1 VLFVLQRRAP
11 ATSTQY
17 VLGFASLRLT
27 FGHATLHLYCN
38 FIVTQTKNPELP
50 ARHLS
55 DKVVQQ
61 RAVYGL
67 SPISDS
73 DHHFRQETCCWGN
86 NKITNHA
93 PRGDF
98 KNCWHQTK
106 KSTQTHASIKLYDT
120 RVNLELLC
128 GHCRRFGIILLQKQA
143 NIQGCVSWIK

>member
-1 VLFVLQRRAP
+1 M
-11 ATSTQY
+11 
-17 VLGFASLRLT
+17 LGFASLRLT

-38 FIVTQTKNPELP
+38 FIVTQTKNPKLP
-50 ARHLS
+50 VGHLS

-86 NKITNHA
+86 NKSMNHA
-93 PRGDF
+93 PRRLSKTAGIRP
-98 KNCWHQTK
+98 KNQH
-106 KSTQTHASIKLYDT
+106 THASIKLYDR

-128 GHCRRFGIILLQKQA
+128 GYCRRFGIILLRKREK
-143 NIQGCVSWIK
+143 IQGCPESTENTVARIFY